1 MPNHVSPWRGWAVD
15 VCVLQV
21 IDLLG
26 EEDVKL
32 TPDQLTGIM
41 SIIHKEKRIL
51 AEDKQQ
57 KTEERKH
64 QQSVDDR
71 QQDSV

>member
-1 MPNHVSPWRGWAVD
+1 
-15 VCVLQV
+15 V

-32 TPDQLTGIM
+32 TPEQLTGIL
-41 SIIHKEKRIL
+41 SIIHKEKRIHE
-51 AEDKQQ
+51 EDRQQ

-64 QQSVDDR
+64 HNAGDKTP
-71 QQDSV
+71 